1 MNGWVSITSF
11 PPHALVDRI
20 VYVVTSADI
29 HTDGALTLG
38 LRASGEWARWTTTR
52 A

>member
-1 MNGWVSITSF
+1 MDGFPSHRF

-29 HTDGALTLG
+29 HTDGALALG